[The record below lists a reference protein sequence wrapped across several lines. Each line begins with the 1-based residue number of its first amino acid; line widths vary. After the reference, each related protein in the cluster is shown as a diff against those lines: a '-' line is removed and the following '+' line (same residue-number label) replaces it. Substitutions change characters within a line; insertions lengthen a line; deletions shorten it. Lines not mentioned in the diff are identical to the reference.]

1 MSNITDDIIPC
12 GGQPPYADMILANA
26 AAFTSRADTAGRKPC
41 AAVVPVRAIH
51 LETAAGIL
59 STPPVA
65 WRVKGILPAQ
75 GVAVVFGASGSG
87 KSFVMLDLAAHI
99 ALGRRWFG
107 CRVKE
112 ASVVYVNLES
122 SGGLRTR
129 LEAWEKEYEQSYPR
143 DVQFVRERLR
153 LMDDVEALANVSPDG
168 GVVIIDTLHAA
179 APDLDENS
187 SQDMGLIIEAATRLQ
202 TRTGGLVVLVHH
214 TGKDQG
220 RGARGHYSLTADAD
234 AVLEVE
240 REKNGARAVVLRKSK
255 EGVDGMRWP
264 FLLKAV
270 PLGTDEDGDPL
281 SSCVVAPDVTARRA
295 ERRPHLTPSQEYG
308 LASLKAALQ
317 EAGDDAVHIDV
328 WRRHF
333 YARSTADNTE
343 AKRKAFGRA
352 RESLVSLGVII
363 VQDDMYSVPS
373 GTGGTERDNCGTC
386 PGGHPPSLGAGQ
398 PGHTPLGVS
407 RSDVPVPGGV
417 RGLLPGVPE
426 QGAGQA
432 QCPGAGGQE

>member
-1 MSNITDDIIPC
+1 MSNITDDIIPG

-26 AAFTSRADTAGRKPC
+26 AAFASRADTAGRKPC

-51 LETAAGIL
+51 LETAAGLL

-65 WRVKGILPAQ
+65 WRVKGVLPAQ

-270 PLGTDEDGDPL
+270 PLGTDEL
-281 SSCVVAPDVTARRA
+281 S
-295 ERRPHLTPSQEYG
+295 LI
-308 LASLKAALQ
+308 
-317 EAGDDAVHIDV
+317 HI
-328 WRRHF
+328 
-333 YARSTADNTE
+333 
-343 AKRKAFGRA
+343 
-352 RESLVSLGVII
+352 
-363 VQDDMYSVPS
+363 
-373 GTGGTERDNCGTC
+373 
-386 PGGHPPSLGAGQ
+386 
-398 PGHTPLGVS
+398 
-407 RSDVPVPGGV
+407 
-417 RGLLPGVPE
+417 
-426 QGAGQA
+426 
-432 QCPGAGGQE
+432 

>member
-1 MSNITDDIIPC
+1 MSNITDDIIPG

-26 AAFTSRADTAGRKPC
+26 AAFASRADTAGRKPC

-51 LETAAGIL
+51 LETAASIL

-65 WRVKGILPAQ
+65 WRVKGVLPAQ

-202 TRTGGLVVLVHH
+202 IRTGGLVVLVHH
-214 TGKDQG
+214 SGKDQG

-240 REKNGARAVVLRKSK
+240 REKNGTRAVVLRKSK

-281 SSCVVAPDVTARRA
+281 SSCVVAPDATARRA

-333 YARSTADNTE
+333 YARSTADNTH
-343 AKRKAFGRA
+343 AKKMAFQRA
-352 RESLVSLGVII
+352 RKDLLNLNAINVLDDLYSLS
-363 VQDDMYSVPS
+363 P
-373 GTGGTERDNCGTC
+373 GTDGTDRHTHGTC
-386 PGGHPPSLGAGQ
+386 AGGIPHPETAQ
-398 PGHTPLGVS
+398 TAHTPFRGCAG
-407 RSDVPVPGGV
+407 VPVPGDACGM
-417 RGLLPGVPE
+417 LPEENMLCAGTC
-426 QGAGQA
+426 AGQEGNDA
-432 QCPGAGGQE
+432 

>member
-1 MSNITDDIIPC
+1 MSNITDDIIPG

-26 AAFTSRADTAGRKPC
+26 AAFASRADTAGRKPC

-65 WRVKGILPAQ
+65 WRVKGVLPAQ

-187 SQDMGLIIEAATRLQ
+187 SQDMGLIIEAAT
-202 TRTGGLVVLVHH
+202 
-214 TGKDQG
+214 
-220 RGARGHYSLTADAD
+220 
-234 AVLEVE
+234 
-240 REKNGARAVVLRKSK
+240 
-255 EGVDGMRWP
+255 
-264 FLLKAV
+264 
-270 PLGTDEDGDPL
+270 
-281 SSCVVAPDVTARRA
+281 
-295 ERRPHLTPSQEYG
+295 
-308 LASLKAALQ
+308 
-317 EAGDDAVHIDV
+317 
-328 WRRHF
+328 
-333 YARSTADNTE
+333 
-343 AKRKAFGRA
+343 
-352 RESLVSLGVII
+352 
-363 VQDDMYSVPS
+363 
-373 GTGGTERDNCGTC
+373 
-386 PGGHPPSLGAGQ
+386 
-398 PGHTPLGVS
+398 
-407 RSDVPVPGGV
+407 
-417 RGLLPGVPE
+417 
-426 QGAGQA
+426 
-432 QCPGAGGQE
+432 

>member
-202 TRTGGLVVLVHH
+202 TRTDGLVVLVHH
-214 TGKDQG
+214 SGKDQG

-240 REKNGARAVVLRKSK
+240 REKNGTRAVVLRKSK

-281 SSCVVAPDVTARRA
+281 SSCVVAPDATARRA

-308 LASLKAALQ
+308 LASLKEALQ

-333 YARSTADNTE
+333 YARSPADNTH
-343 AKRKAFGRA
+343 AKKMAFQRA
-352 RESLVSLGVII
+352 RKDLLNLNAIDVLDDLYSLSPCT
-363 VQDDMYSVPS
+363 D
-373 GTGGTERDNCGTC
+373 GTDRHTNGTC
-386 PGGHPPSLGAGQ
+386 AGGIPHPETAQ
-398 PGHTPLGVS
+398 TAHTPFRGCAG
-407 RSDVPVPGGV
+407 VPVPGDACDM
-417 RGLLPGVPE
+417 LPEENMLCAGTC
-426 QGAGQA
+426 AGQEGNDA
-432 QCPGAGGQE
+432 

>member
-1 MSNITDDIIPC
+1 M
-12 GGQPPYADMILANA
+12 
-26 AAFTSRADTAGRKPC
+26 
-41 AAVVPVRAIH
+41 
-51 LETAAGIL
+51 
-59 STPPVA
+59 
-65 WRVKGILPAQ
+65 
-75 GVAVVFGASGSG
+75 
-87 KSFVMLDLAAHI
+87 
-99 ALGRRWFG
+99 
-107 CRVKE
+107 
-112 ASVVYVNLES
+112 
-122 SGGLRTR
+122 
-129 LEAWEKEYEQSYPR
+129 
-143 DVQFVRERLR
+143 
-153 LMDDVEALANVSPDG
+153 
-168 GVVIIDTLHAA
+168 
-179 APDLDENS
+179 
-187 SQDMGLIIEAATRLQ
+187 
-202 TRTGGLVVLVHH
+202 
-214 TGKDQG
+214 
-220 RGARGHYSLTADAD
+220 
-234 AVLEVE
+234 LEVE

-386 PGGHPPSLGAGQ
+386 PGGHPPSPGVGQ